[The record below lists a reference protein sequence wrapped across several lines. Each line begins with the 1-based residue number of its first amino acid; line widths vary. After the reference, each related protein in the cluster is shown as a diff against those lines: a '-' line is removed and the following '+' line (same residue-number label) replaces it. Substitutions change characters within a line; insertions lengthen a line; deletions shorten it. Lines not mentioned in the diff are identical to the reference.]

1 MTSFLSSLF
10 GKSTQAGAGTAK
22 KKVALITNFSACPLG
37 LQLLNRLSESNSGVV
52 AVSHDASRFESKV
65 DKERVSLFEAFPNEE
80 QDRNRIVSYLIAN
93 DMQVATLVQN
103 QPFML
108 KPTVDEPQSDSDI
121 KKDFDPAKL

>member
-10 GKSTQAGAGTAK
+10 GKSTQAATGPAK

-65 DKERVSLFEAFPNEE
+65 DKDRVNLFEAFPNEE
-80 QDRNRIVSYLIAN
+80 SDRNRIVSFLLAN
-93 DMQVATLVQN
+93 DMQVATLV
-103 QPFML
+103 
-108 KPTVDEPQSDSDI
+108 
-121 KKDFDPAKL
+121 

>member
-1 MTSFLSSLF
+1 M
-10 GKSTQAGAGTAK
+10 
-22 KKVALITNFSACPLG
+22 
-37 LQLLNRLSESNSGVV
+37 
-52 AVSHDASRFESKV
+52 AVSHDASRFESKF

-108 KPTVDEPQSDSDI
+108 KPTVDEPQSDSNI